1 MVFGM
6 STWRNCTAIYEA
18 GVRRWGEEDWKY
30 QDLLYV
36 WGCVHVTLNKPARHS
51 GEGVR
56 RQLDI

>member
-1 MVFGM
+1 M

-18 GVRRWGEEDWKY
+18 EVRRWGEEDWKH

-51 GEGVR
+51 GEGMK
-56 RQLDI
+56 RQLDN